1 MIAEIG
7 HYALVLAFGLALVQ
21 GTLPLWGAA
30 RGDAALIGLGRST
43 ALGQFAFLSLA
54 FCALIWAFAVSDFS
68 IVNVASNS
76 HSSKPLIFKISAA
89 WGSHEGSLVLWV
101 WILALYGA
109 GVALF
114 GGNLPPSFR
123 ARVLAVQGLI
133 GLGFLAFMLF
143 TSNPFLRLDPVPLD
157 GRGFNPILQDPALA
171 AHPPM
176 LYAGYV
182 GLSMAYAFAIAALI
196 EGRVDASWARW
207 VRPWTLAAW
216 CALSIGIALG
226 SYWAYYELGWGGWW
240 FWDPVENASFMPW
253 LAATALLHSAVV
265 VEKRGSLKSWTILL
279 AILAFSLSLLGT
291 FLVRSGVLTSVH
303 AFAVDPARGVF
314 VLALLGIA
322 IGGSLALYAF
332 RAPSLQAGGIFAPVS
347 REGGLVLNNLLLST
361 ACATVLL
368 GTLYPLLLE
377 TVGGPKISVGA
388 PYFDATFVPLMVPLL
403 VAVPIGAMLAWKR
416 GDFPGVLGRLKA
428 AFVITGAMVVLQLV
442 LSRGSGILAAL
453 AMGLA
458 VWIVTGSLVELA
470 GRVQLFRAPP
480 RRSWQ
485 RAKGLPRSTFAMALA
500 HIGVGV
506 FVAGVTASSAWQQ
519 EAILTMRPGDS
530 ADLGGYSFMLAGI
543 EERQGPNYVARRAA
557 FEVSDG
563 GRPVAT
569 LRPEKRFYPVERQP
583 TSEAG
588 IDMGLLR
595 DLYVVLGDPVEGEG
609 EADSAHTVRIYVN
622 PLVMWIWGG
631 VGIMGFAGLLSLSDR
646 RHRVGAP
653 SPARTRLGAAAPAGA
668 GAD

>member
-1 MIAEIG
+1 MMVEIG

-30 RGDAALIGLGRST
+30 RGDTGLMALARTT
-43 ALGQFAFLSLA
+43 ALGQLLFLSVA
-54 FCALIWAFAVSDFS
+54 FAALIHAFAVSDFS
-68 IVNVASNS
+68 VANVAANS
-76 HSSKPLIFKISAA
+76 HSTKPLIYKIAA
-89 WGSHEGSLVLWV
+89 TWGNHEGSLVLWV

-114 GGNLPPSFR
+114 GRNLPAPFR

-133 GLGFLAFMLF
+133 GLGFLAFILF
-143 TSNPFLRLDPVPLD
+143 TSNPFLRLDVPPPD
-157 GRGFNPILQDPALA
+157 GQGFNPILQDPALA

-182 GLSMAYAFAIAALI
+182 GFSMAFAFAIAALI

-216 CALSIGIALG
+216 CALSFGIALG

-253 LAATALLHSAVV
+253 LAGTALLHSAVV
-265 VEKRGSLKSWTILL
+265 VEKRASLKSWTILL

-303 AFAVDPARGVF
+303 AFAVDPARGIF

-322 IGGSLALYAF
+322 VGGSLALYAW
-332 RAPSLQAGGIFAPVS
+332 RAPQLQGGGLFAPIS
-347 REGGLVLNNLLLST
+347 REGGLLLNNLLLST

-377 TVGGPKISVGA
+377 TVGGAKISVGP

-403 VAVPIGAMLAWKR
+403 AAIPIGAMLAWKR
-416 GDFPGVLGRLKA
+416 GDLPGVLGRLKA
-428 AFVITGAMVVLQLV
+428 ALAAAGLVAVAVVV
-442 LSRGSGILAAL
+442 WHGGTEILAAG

-458 VWIVTGSLVELA
+458 VWVVVGSLLELA
-470 GRVQLFRAPP
+470 GRLQLSALDPA
-480 RRSWQ
+480 RSWQ
-485 RAKGLPRSTFAMALA
+485 RARGLSRSSYGMTIA
-500 HIGVGV
+500 HIGMGV
-506 FVAGVTASSAWQQ
+506 LVAGITASSAWRS
-519 EAILTMRPGDS
+519 EAILVMKPGDTTEL
-530 ADLGGYSFMLAGI
+530 AGYSFALTDIADH
-543 EERQGPNYVARRAA
+543 QGPNYVARRAT
-557 FEVSDG
+557 FEVTRDG
-563 GRPVAT
+563 RAVAT

-583 TSEAG
+583 TTEAG
-588 IDMGLLR
+588 IDTGWLR
-595 DLYVVLGDPVEGEG
+595 DLYVVLGDPAEGAAG
-609 EADSAHTVRIYVN
+609 AAGGHTVRIYHN
-622 PLVMWIWGG
+622 PLVIWIWGG
-631 VGIMGFAGLLSLSDR
+631 VLIMGCAGLLSLSDR

-653 SPARTRLGAAAPAGA
+653 APARLRAPATAAARA
-668 GAD
+668 